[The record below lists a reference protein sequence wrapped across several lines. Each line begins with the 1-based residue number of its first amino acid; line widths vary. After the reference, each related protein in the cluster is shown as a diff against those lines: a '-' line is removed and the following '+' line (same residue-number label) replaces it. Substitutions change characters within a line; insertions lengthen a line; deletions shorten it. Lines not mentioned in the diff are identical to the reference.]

1 MKPFA
6 RGSTDMDVLMPQLG
20 ETVSEGT
27 VTTWHK
33 QVGDEVKADELLLEI
48 GTDKVEMEI
57 PAPVSGV
64 VAEIRVE
71 AGATVDVGT
80 TVAVIDDGSG
90 ASETAPAPAA
100 EPEPA
105 AAPAPEPAP
114 ARGAAAAGAPSRNRN
129 LKLSPAVRK
138 LIGDNNLDP
147 AAIGGTGRDGRIT
160 RADVVSYLKGSPAP
174 ARTALPAPAPLQS
187 RPPAGP
193 GGKTVIP
200 FDYRRRMTAE
210 HMVRSK
216 ATSPH
221 VLQAVEADFSNVDKA
236 RRSMSAD
243 WKAKEGFSLTF
254 MPFIAKAV
262 CEAIRDYPNI
272 NAHIEDESLVVFDAV
287 HLGVAIDLD
296 FQGLVA
302 PVVKDADRR
311 SVPDLSRAFNDLAQ
325 RARSDGLGAE
335 ELSGGTYTITNNGSF
350 GTLIT
355 APIINQPQVAIL
367 STDAIAKK
375 PVAVNVEG
383 EDMLAIRPVGMLAQ
397 SFDHRAIDGA
407 YSASFLKRVREIIEG
422 RDWRAAF

>member
-27 VTTWHK
+27 VTIWHK
-33 QVGDEVKADELLLEI
+33 QVGDEVEADELLLEI

-71 AGATVDVGT
+71 AGSTVDVGT

-90 ASETAPAPAA
+90 ASEAAPAPAA

-114 ARGAAAAGAPSRNRN
+114 AAAAAGAPSRNRN
-129 LKLSPAVRK
+129 MKLSPAVRK

-147 AAIGGTGRDGRIT
+147 AAIGGTGRNGRIT
-160 RADVVSYLKGSPAP
+160 RADVLSYLKGSPAP
-174 ARTALPAPAPLQS
+174 ALPAPAPLQS

-221 VLQAVEADFSNVDKA
+221 VLQAVEADFSNVDKV

-243 WKAKEGFSLTF
+243 WRAKEGFSLTF

-272 NAHIEDESLVVFDAV
+272 NAHIEDESLVVYDAV

-302 PVVKDADRR
+302 PVVKHADRR

-325 RARSDGLGAE
+325 RARGDGLGAE
-335 ELSGGTYTITNNGSF
+335 EMSGGTYTITNNGSF

-375 PVAVNVEG
+375 PVAVNVDG
-383 EDMLAIRPVGMLAQ
+383 EDMIAIRPVGMLAQ

>member
-27 VTTWHK
+27 VTIWHK
-33 QVGDEVKADELLLEI
+33 QVGDEVEADELLLEI

-71 AGATVDVGT
+71 AGSTVDVGT

-90 ASETAPAPAA
+90 ASEAAPAPAA

-105 AAPAPEPAP
+105 AAPAPEPVPAP
-114 ARGAAAAGAPSRNRN
+114 SAAGTPSRNRN
-129 LKLSPAVRK
+129 MKLSPAVRK

-160 RADVVSYLKGSPAP
+160 RADVLSYLKGSPAP
-174 ARTALPAPAPLQS
+174 ALPVPAPLQS

-221 VLQAVEADFSNVDKA
+221 VLQAVEADFSNVDKV

-272 NAHIEDESLVVFDAV
+272 NAHIEDESLVVYDAV

-302 PVVKDADRR
+302 PVVKHADRR
-311 SVPDLSRAFNDLAQ
+311 SVPDLSRAFNELAK
-325 RARSDGLGAE
+325 RARGDGLGAE
-335 ELSGGTYTITNNGSF
+335 EMSGGTYTITNNGSF

-375 PVAVNVEG
+375 PVAVNVDG
-383 EDMLAIRPVGMLAQ
+383 EDMIAIRPVGMLAQ

>member
-33 QVGDEVKADELLLEI
+33 QVGDEVEADELLLEI

-71 AGATVDVGT
+71 AGSTVDVGT
-80 TVAVIDDGSG
+80 TIAVIDDGSG
-90 ASETAPAPAA
+90 ASEAAPAPAA

-221 VLQAVEADFSNVDKA
+221 VLQAVEADFSNVDKV
-236 RRSMSAD
+236 RRSMSAE

>member
-27 VTTWHK
+27 VTIWHK
-33 QVGDEVKADELLLEI
+33 QVGDEVEADELLLEI

-71 AGATVDVGT
+71 AGSTVDVGT

-90 ASETAPAPAA
+90 ASEAAPAPAA
-100 EPEPA
+100 EPEPP
-105 AAPAPEPAP
+105 AAPAPEPVPAP
-114 ARGAAAAGAPSRNRN
+114 SAAGTPSRNRN
-129 LKLSPAVRK
+129 MKLSPAVRK

-160 RADVVSYLKGSPAP
+160 RADVLSYLKGSPAP
-174 ARTALPAPAPLQS
+174 ALPAPAPLQS

-221 VLQAVEADFSNVDKA
+221 VLQAVEADFSNVDKV

-243 WKAKEGFSLTF
+243 WRAKEGFSLTF

-272 NAHIEDESLVVFDAV
+272 NAHIEDESLVVYDAV

-302 PVVKDADRR
+302 PVVKHADRR

-325 RARSDGLGAE
+325 RARGDGLGAE
-335 ELSGGTYTITNNGSF
+335 EMSGGTYTITNNGSF

-375 PVAVNVEG
+375 PVAVNVDG
-383 EDMLAIRPVGMLAQ
+383 EDMIAIRPVGMLAQ

>member
-27 VTTWHK
+27 VTTWYK
-33 QVGDEVKADELLLEI
+33 QVGDEVEADELLLEI

-114 ARGAAAAGAPSRNRN
+114 ALAAAAAGAPSRNRN
-129 LKLSPAVRK
+129 MKLSPAVRK

-160 RADVVSYLKGSPAP
+160 RADVLSHLKGSPAP
-174 ARTALPAPAPLQS
+174 APAALPMPVQS

-236 RRSMSAD
+236 RRPMSAE
-243 WKAKEGFSLTF
+243 WKTKEGFSLTF
-254 MPFIAKAV
+254 MPFVAKAV

-272 NAHIEDESLVVFDAV
+272 NAHIEDESLVVYDAV
-287 HLGVAIDLD
+287 HLGVAIDLN

-302 PVVKDADRR
+302 PVVRHADRR

-325 RARSDGLGAE
+325 RARGDDLGPE

-375 PVAVNVEG
+375 PVAVNVDG
-383 EDMLAIRPVGMLAQ
+383 EDMIAIRPVGMLAQ

-407 YSASFLKRVREIIEG
+407 YSASFLKRVKEIIED

>member
-20 ETVSEGT
+20 ETVSEGP
-27 VTTWHK
+27 VTMWHK
-33 QVGDEVKADELLLEI
+33 QAGDEVQADEVLLEI

-71 AGATVDVGT
+71 AGTTVDVGT
-80 TVAVIDDGSG
+80 TLAVIDDGSG
-90 ASETAPAPAA
+90 ASEAAPAPAA

-105 AAPAPEPAP
+105 AA
-114 ARGAAAAGAPSRNRN
+114 AAGAPHRNRN
-129 LKLSPAVRK
+129 MKLSPAVRK
-138 LIGDNNLDP
+138 LIGDNDLDP

-160 RADVVSYLKGSPAP
+160 RADVLSYLKGAPAP
-174 ARTALPAPAPLQS
+174 AALPAPVQS

-236 RRSMSAD
+236 RRSMS
-243 WKAKEGFSLTF
+243 EGFSLTF

-272 NAHIEDESLVVFDAV
+272 NAHVEDESLVVYDAV

-302 PVVKDADRR
+302 PVVKHADRR

-325 RARSDGLGAE
+325 RARGDGLGPE

-375 PVAVNVEG
+375 PIAVDVDG
-383 EDMLAIRPVGMLAQ
+383 EDMIAIRPVGMLAQ

-407 YSASFLKRVREIIEG
+407 YSASFLKRVKEIIED

>member
-27 VTTWHK
+27 VTIWHK
-33 QVGDEVKADELLLEI
+33 QVGDGVEADEVLLEI

-71 AGATVDVGT
+71 AGTTVDVGT
-80 TVAVIDDGSG
+80 TLAVIDAGAG
-90 ASETAPAPAA
+90 ASEAAPAPAA

-105 AAPAPEPAP
+105 AAPAPEPSPAP
-114 ARGAAAAGAPSRNRN
+114 AAAAGAPARNRN
-129 LKLSPAVRK
+129 MKLSPAVRK
-138 LIGDNNLDP
+138 LIGDNDLDP
-147 AAIGGTGRDGRIT
+147 EAIGGTGRDGRIT
-160 RADVVSYLKGSPAP
+160 RADVLSYLKGAPAP
-174 ARTALPAPAPLQS
+174 APAALPAPVQS

-200 FDYRRRMTAE
+200 FDYRRKMIAE

-221 VLQAVEADFSNVDKA
+221 VLQAVEADFSNVDRA
-236 RRSMSAD
+236 RRSMSAE

-262 CEAIRDYPNI
+262 CEAIRDYPHI
-272 NAHIEDESLVVFDAV
+272 NAHVEDESLVVYDAV
-287 HLGVAIDLD
+287 HLGVAIDLN

-302 PVVKDADRR
+302 PVVKNADRR

-325 RARSDGLGAE
+325 RARSDSLGPE

-375 PVAVNVEG
+375 PVAVDVDG
-383 EDMLAIRPVGMLAQ
+383 EDMIAIRPVGMLAQ

-407 YSASFLKRVREIIEG
+407 YSASFLKRVKEIIED

>member
-27 VTTWHK
+27 VTTWYK
-33 QVGDEVKADELLLEI
+33 QVGDEVEADELLLEI

-114 ARGAAAAGAPSRNRN
+114 ALAAAAAGAPSRDRN
-129 LKLSPAVRK
+129 MKLSPAVRK

-160 RADVVSYLKGSPAP
+160 RADVLSHLKGSPAP
-174 ARTALPAPAPLQS
+174 APAALPMPVQS

-200 FDYRRRMTAE
+200 FDYRRRMAAE

-236 RRSMSAD
+236 RRPMSAE
-243 WKAKEGFSLTF
+243 WKTKEGFSLTF
-254 MPFIAKAV
+254 MPFVAKAV

-272 NAHIEDESLVVFDAV
+272 NAHIEDESLVVYDAV
-287 HLGVAIDLD
+287 HLGVAIDLN

-302 PVVKDADRR
+302 PVVRHADRR

-325 RARSDGLGAE
+325 RARGDDLGPE

-375 PVAVNVEG
+375 PVAVNVDG
-383 EDMLAIRPVGMLAQ
+383 EDMIAIRPVGMLAQ

-407 YSASFLKRVREIIEG
+407 YSASFLKRVKEIIED

>member
-27 VTTWHK
+27 VTIWHK
-33 QVGDEVKADELLLEI
+33 QVGDEVEADELLLEI

-71 AGATVDVGT
+71 AGSTVDVGT
-80 TVAVIDDGSG
+80 TVAVIDDGTG
-90 ASETAPAPAA
+90 ASETAPPPAA

-105 AAPAPEPAP
+105 AALEPAP
-114 ARGAAAAGAPSRNRN
+114 AAAAEAPPRNRN
-129 LKLSPAVRK
+129 MKLSPAVRK
-138 LIGDNNLDP
+138 LIGDNDLDP

-160 RADVVSYLKGSPAP
+160 RADVLSYLKGSPG
-174 ARTALPAPAPLQS
+174 PAPAALPMPAPVQS

-236 RRSMSAD
+236 RRSMSAE

-272 NAHIEDESLVVFDAV
+272 NAHVEDESLVVYDAI
-287 HLGVAIDLD
+287 HLGIAIDLN

-325 RARSDGLGAE
+325 RARSDGLGPE

-375 PVAVNVEG
+375 PVAVNVDG
-383 EDMLAIRPVGMLAQ
+383 EDMIAIRPVGMLAQ

-407 YSASFLKRVREIIEG
+407 YSASFLKRVKEIIED
-422 RDWRAAF
+422 RDWPAAF

>member
-27 VTTWHK
+27 VTIWHK
-33 QVGDEVKADELLLEI
+33 QVGDEVEADELLLEI

-64 VAEIRVE
+64 VTEIRVE
-71 AGATVDVGT
+71 AGSTVDVGT
-80 TVAVIDDGSG
+80 TVAVIDDGAG
-90 ASETAPAPAA
+90 ASEAAPAPAA
-100 EPEPA
+100 EPEA
-105 AAPAPEPAP
+105 AAEPPEPAPEPAP
-114 ARGAAAAGAPSRNRN
+114 AAAAGRPSRNRN
-129 LKLSPAVRK
+129 MKLSPAVRK
-138 LIGDNNLDP
+138 LIGDNDLDP

-160 RADVVSYLKGSPAP
+160 RADVLSYLKGSPAL
-174 ARTALPAPAPLQS
+174 AALPAPVQF

-236 RRSMSAD
+236 RRSLSAE

-262 CEAIRDYPNI
+262 CEAIRDFPNI
-272 NAHIEDESLVVFDAV
+272 NAHIEDESLVVYDAV
-287 HLGVAIDLD
+287 HLGIAIDLD

-302 PVVKDADRR
+302 PVVKHADRR

-325 RARSDGLGAE
+325 RARGDNLGPE

-375 PVAVNVEG
+375 PVAVDVDG
-383 EDMLAIRPVGMLAQ
+383 EDMIAIRPVGMLAQ

-407 YSASFLKRVREIIEG
+407 YSASFLKRVREIIED

>member
-27 VTTWHK
+27 VTMWHK
-33 QVGDEVKADELLLEI
+33 QVGDEVQADEVLLEI

-71 AGATVDVGT
+71 AGTTVDVGT

-90 ASETAPAPAA
+90 ASEAAPAPAA

-105 AAPAPEPAP
+105 TAPPEPAP
-114 ARGAAAAGAPSRNRN
+114 APAAAAAGAPSRNRN
-129 LKLSPAVRK
+129 MKLSPAVRK
-138 LIGDNNLDP
+138 LIGDNDLDP

-160 RADVVSYLKGSPAP
+160 RADVLSYLKGA
-174 ARTALPAPAPLQS
+174 PAPAPAALPTPVQS

-221 VLQAVEADFSNVDKA
+221 VLQAVEADFSNVDRA
-236 RRSMSAD
+236 RRSMSAE

-262 CEAIRDYPNI
+262 CEAIRDYPHI
-272 NAHIEDESLVVFDAV
+272 NAHVEDESLVVYDAV
-287 HLGVAIDLD
+287 HLGIAIDLN

-302 PVVKDADRR
+302 PVVKHADRR

-325 RARSDGLGAE
+325 RARGDGLGPE

-355 APIINQPQVAIL
+355 APVINQPQVAIL
-367 STDAIAKK
+367 STDAVAKK
-375 PVAVNVEG
+375 PVAVDVDG
-383 EDMLAIRPVGMLAQ
+383 EDMIAIRPVGMLAQ
-397 SFDHRAIDGA
+397 SFDHRALDGA
-407 YSASFLKRVREIIEG
+407 YSASFLKRVKEIIED

>member
-27 VTTWHK
+27 VTIWHK
-33 QVGDEVKADELLLEI
+33 QVGDEVEADELLLEI

-80 TVAVIDDGSG
+80 TVAVIDDGTG
-90 ASETAPAPAA
+90 ASEAAPAPAA

-105 AAPAPEPAP
+105 AAPAPAP
-114 ARGAAAAGAPSRNRN
+114 GAAVAGAPSRNPN
-129 LKLSPAVRK
+129 MKLSPAVRK

-147 AAIGGTGRDGRIT
+147 ASISGTGRDGRIT

-174 ARTALPAPAPLQS
+174 APAALPAPAPLQS

-236 RRSMSAD
+236 RRSMSAE

-272 NAHIEDESLVVFDAV
+272 NAHIEDESLVVYDAV

-325 RARSDGLGAE
+325 RARGDGLGPE

>member
-71 AGATVDVGT
+71 AGSTVDVGT

-90 ASETAPAPAA
+90 ASEAASAPAA

-114 ARGAAAAGAPSRNRN
+114 APAAAAAGAPSRNRN
-129 LKLSPAVRK
+129 MRLSPAVRK

-147 AAIGGTGRDGRIT
+147 AAVSGTGRDGRIT
-160 RADVVSYLKGSPAP
+160 RADVLSYLKGSPAP
-174 ARTALPAPAPLQS
+174 ARTALPAPAPVQS

-193 GGKTVIP
+193 GGRTVIP
-200 FDYRRRMTAE
+200 FDYRRKMTAE

-236 RRSMSAD
+236 RRSMSAE

-262 CEAIRDYPNI
+262 CVAIRDYPNI
-272 NAHIEDESLVVFDAV
+272 NAHVEDESLVVYDAV
-287 HLGVAIDLD
+287 HLGVAIDLN

-302 PVVKDADRR
+302 PVVKNADRR

-325 RARSDGLGAE
+325 RARSDSLGPE

-375 PVAVNVEG
+375 PVAVNVDG
-383 EDMLAIRPVGMLAQ
+383 EDMIAIRPVGMLAQ

-407 YSASFLKRVREIIEG
+407 YSASFLKRVKEIIED

>member
-27 VTTWHK
+27 VTAWHK
-33 QVGDEVKADELLLEI
+33 QVGDEVEADELLLEI

-71 AGATVDVGT
+71 AGSTVDVGT
-80 TVAVIDDGSG
+80 TVAVIDDGDR
-90 ASETAPAPAA
+90 ASEAAPAPAA
-100 EPEPA
+100 EPGPT
-105 AAPAPEPAP
+105 AAPTPEPAP
-114 ARGAAAAGAPSRNRN
+114 APAAAAAGAPSRNRDM
-129 LKLSPAVRK
+129 KLSPAVRK
-138 LIGDNNLDP
+138 LIGDNDLDP
-147 AAIGGTGRDGRIT
+147 AAISGTGRDGRIT
-160 RADVVSYLKGSPAP
+160 RADVLSYLKGSPAP
-174 ARTALPAPAPLQS
+174 ARAALPAPVQS

-200 FDYRRRMTAE
+200 FDYRRKMTAE

-221 VLQAVEADFSNVDKA
+221 VLQAVEADFSNVDKT
-236 RRSMSAD
+236 RRSMSAE

-272 NAHIEDESLVVFDAV
+272 NAHIEDESLVVYDAV

-296 FQGLVA
+296 FRGLVA
-302 PVVKDADRR
+302 PVVKHADRR

-325 RARSDGLGAE
+325 RARSDGLGPE

-375 PVAVNVEG
+375 PIAVDVDG
-383 EDMLAIRPVGMLAQ
+383 EDMIAIRPVGMLAQ

-407 YSASFLKRVREIIEG
+407 YSASFLKRVREIIED

>member
-1 MKPFA
+1 
-6 RGSTDMDVLMPQLG
+6 MDVLMPQLG

-33 QVGDEVKADELLLEI
+33 QVGDEVQADELLLEI

-57 PAPVSGV
+57 PAPASGV
-64 VAEIRVE
+64 ITEIRVE
-71 AGATVDVGT
+71 AGSTVDVGT

-90 ASETAPAPAA
+90 TSEAAPAA
-100 EPEPA
+100 AAGPEATPAPSPEAVAAPLPAATA
-105 AAPAPEPAP
+105 AAPA
-114 ARGAAAAGAPSRNRN
+114 RDRNM
-129 LKLSPAVRK
+129 KLSPAVRK

-147 AAIGGTGRDGRIT
+147 AAISGTGRDGRIT
-160 RADVVSYLKGSPAP
+160 RADVLAYLKG
-174 ARTALPAPAPLQS
+174 TPAPAPATLPAAAPVQS
-187 RPPAGP
+187 RPPAGS

-200 FDYRRRMTAE
+200 FDYRRKMTAE

-236 RRSMSAD
+236 RRAMSAE

-272 NAHIEDESLVVFDAV
+272 NAHIEDENLVVYDSV
-287 HLGVAIDLD
+287 HLGVAIDLN

-302 PVVKDADRR
+302 PVVRDADRR
-311 SVPDLSRAFNDLAQ
+311 SVPDLSRAFNDLAA
-325 RARSDGLGAE
+325 RARSDSLGPE

-375 PVAVNVEG
+375 PVAVNVDG
-383 EDMLAIRPVGMLAQ
+383 EDMIAIRPVGMLAQ

-407 YSASFLKRVREIIEG
+407 YSASFLKRVKEIIED

>member
-1 MKPFA
+1 
-6 RGSTDMDVLMPQLG
+6 
-20 ETVSEGT
+20 
-27 VTTWHK
+27 
-33 QVGDEVKADELLLEI
+33 
-48 GTDKVEMEI
+48 
-57 PAPVSGV
+57 
-64 VAEIRVE
+64 
-71 AGATVDVGT
+71 
-80 TVAVIDDGSG
+80 
-90 ASETAPAPAA
+90 
-100 EPEPA
+100 
-105 AAPAPEPAP
+105 
-114 ARGAAAAGAPSRNRN
+114 
-129 LKLSPAVRK
+129 
-138 LIGDNNLDP
+138 
-147 AAIGGTGRDGRIT
+147 
-160 RADVVSYLKGSPAP
+160 
-174 ARTALPAPAPLQS
+174 
-187 RPPAGP
+187 
-193 GGKTVIP
+193 
-200 FDYRRRMTAE
+200 
-210 HMVRSK
+210 MVRSK

-221 VLQAVEADFSNVDKA
+221 VLQAVEADFSNVDKV
-236 RRSMSAD
+236 RRSMSAE

-407 YSASFLKRVREIIEG
+407 YSASFLKRVREIIED

>member
-27 VTTWHK
+27 VTIWHK
-33 QVGDEVKADELLLEI
+33 QVGDEVEADELLLEI

-71 AGATVDVGT
+71 AGSTVDVGT

-90 ASETAPAPAA
+90 ASEAAPAPAA

-105 AAPAPEPAP
+105 AAAAPEPVPAP
-114 ARGAAAAGAPSRNRN
+114 SAAGTPSRNRN
-129 LKLSPAVRK
+129 MKLSPAVRK

-160 RADVVSYLKGSPAP
+160 RADVLSYLKGSPAP
-174 ARTALPAPAPLQS
+174 APAALPAPAPLQS

-221 VLQAVEADFSNVDKA
+221 VLQAVEADFSNVDKV
-236 RRSMSAD
+236 RRSMSAE

-272 NAHIEDESLVVFDAV
+272 NAHIEDESLVVYDAV

-302 PVVKDADRR
+302 PVVKHADRR

-325 RARSDGLGAE
+325 RARGDGLGAE

-375 PVAVNVEG
+375 PVAVNVDG
-383 EDMLAIRPVGMLAQ
+383 EDMIAIRPVGMLAQ